1 MTTGTDR
8 IRQGRIGIAALIV
21 GAGILVSR
29 LLGVVRE
36 QIFAALLGADGVTD
50 VYVASFRIPDYANYL
65 LAGGFLTITFIPI
78 FSRYL
83 ERDEET
89 EGWQAF
95 TIVTRWLAVGI
106 VALIAIGWVLAP
118 WVIGWLY
125 PDFTS
130 EQIDATVRLTRIV
143 IPAQFAFVVGA
154 MFVAVQYAKGHF
166 AIPTLA
172 PVIYNVSIIA
182 GGVLY
187 AVLTGT
193 PDPEG
198 FVWGA
203 LIGAFLGNLVV
214 QVWGARRVGMRIIGG
229 PWLHPAVK
237 EYALLAFPLMLGQS
251 IVAFDEV
258 FMSVFGAMTGEGGQ
272 THLQY
277 ARRTMLVPVGLIAQA
292 AGVAAFP
299 FLARLFAAGEIGK
312 MQRTV
317 DRALKYVLASSI
329 GAAGLLAALSM
340 PVVRTLF
347 ERRAFDERD
356 SVAVAAALFFYA
368 FAIPVWGGLQ
378 ILTRAFYARRDM
390 WTPVLVG
397 TAVTVV
403 AVPMYFLMEGWFG
416 IEGVAVASVLSLG
429 AYSVALAAL
438 WYRGR
443 SGRARLRAVL
453 ETAGRAI
460 PPTVV
465 GAAAAFLVGWVI
477 VENLPGPT
485 TITNLLA
492 SVAGGLTFIAVAL
505 GLSSVLY
512 DLLRRRSTDQGASPG
527 EDDET
532 TDVMEVL

>member
-182 GGVLY
+182 GG
-187 AVLTGT
+187 AGQ
-193 PDPEG
+193 G
-198 FVWGA
+198 W
-203 LIGAFLGNLVV
+203 IV
-214 QVWGARRVGMRIIGG
+214 Q
-229 PWLHPAVK
+229 H
-237 EYALLAFPLMLGQS
+237 
-251 IVAFDEV
+251 
-258 FMSVFGAMTGEGGQ
+258 
-272 THLQY
+272 
-277 ARRTMLVPVGLIAQA
+277 
-292 AGVAAFP
+292 AGHA
-299 FLARLFAAGEIGK
+299 
-312 MQRTV
+312 
-317 DRALKYVLASSI
+317 
-329 GAAGLLAALSM
+329 
-340 PVVRTLF
+340 
-347 ERRAFDERD
+347 
-356 SVAVAAALFFYA
+356 
-368 FAIPVWGGLQ
+368 
-378 ILTRAFYARRDM
+378 
-390 WTPVLVG
+390 
-397 TAVTVV
+397 
-403 AVPMYFLMEGWFG
+403 
-416 IEGVAVASVLSLG
+416 
-429 AYSVALAAL
+429 
-438 WYRGR
+438 
-443 SGRARLRAVL
+443 
-453 ETAGRAI
+453 
-460 PPTVV
+460 
-465 GAAAAFLVGWVI
+465 
-477 VENLPGPT
+477 
-485 TITNLLA
+485 
-492 SVAGGLTFIAVAL
+492 
-505 GLSSVLY
+505 
-512 DLLRRRSTDQGASPG
+512 
-527 EDDET
+527 
-532 TDVMEVL
+532 